1 MSVASSSAA
10 SASSRAVHASSSAS
24 SVRVLD
30 AFHHTDPDSVVT
42 ALALDED
49 GGRVFIGE
57 IGEREERARPMHS
70 ILGAGAADT
79 MNAVPSLPPRPEGGL
94 A

>member
-1 MSVASSSAA
+1 MFIPPMSVASSSAA

-57 IGEREERARPMHS
+57 IGEREERARC
-70 ILGAGAADT
+70 
-79 MNAVPSLPPRPEGGL
+79 NRF
-94 A
+94 